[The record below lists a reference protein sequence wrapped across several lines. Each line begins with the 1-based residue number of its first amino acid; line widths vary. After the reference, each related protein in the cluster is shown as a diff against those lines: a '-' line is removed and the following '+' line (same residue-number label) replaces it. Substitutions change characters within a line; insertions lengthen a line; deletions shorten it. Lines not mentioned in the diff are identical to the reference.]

1 MCHTTCGAKK
11 KILLDYHKTFY
22 SVFFFV
28 PFYLFSIWVC
38 DVSVYVCVFKPP
50 FSLSLHNTLWHS
62 LPLFLVLLQWHE
74 ASSSMLALTK
84 SLTNC
89 FRLLGSR
96 AGLWCSNPPSLQ
108 READCGSRERARWA
122 ATGCGEPDVSLPLS
136 SAPVQSALTIQAV
149 VEHLWNQSV
158 CTIVLTANDFL

>member
-1 MCHTTCGAKK
+1 MHCYRTFFYNFIWSFNVFIIC
-11 KILLDYHKTFY
+11 LLDLQCFCFGSSHFLYRCSTRSGIVWHRSWFFSSGTELHHGTF
-22 SVFFFV
+22 
-28 PFYLFSIWVC
+28 
-38 DVSVYVCVFKPP
+38 
-50 FSLSLHNTLWHS
+50 
-62 LPLFLVLLQWHE
+62 
-74 ASSSMLALTK
+74 TK

-96 AGLWCSNPPSLQ
+96 ARLWCSNPPSLQ
-108 READCGSRERARWA
+108 READCGSREGARWA